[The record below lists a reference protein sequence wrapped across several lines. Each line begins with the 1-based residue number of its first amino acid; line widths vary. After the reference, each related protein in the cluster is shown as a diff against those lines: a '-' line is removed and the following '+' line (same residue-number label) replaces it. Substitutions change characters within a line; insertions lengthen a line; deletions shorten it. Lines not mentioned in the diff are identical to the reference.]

1 MRKFL
6 YVFLVCFVGLYA
18 CVDDN
23 LSLGKSLVD
32 SSFYNVYADTCT
44 VDISTVLLD
53 SIETRGDSVCQFGHY
68 KDTLWGEV
76 FATYY
81 AEYTKASFTPNA
93 DHAYSLD
100 SLVLRLIPSGH
111 FWGDTLASQRI
122 SVYRLKYPIVLDDD
136 SDLYNTTRL
145 QLSDSP
151 LFTFT
156 YTPYPGGRKKWK
168 SDCLMRWG
176 KRYWTI
182 LWRKLIILTRRMVL
196 RKNSPGWPWLQSR
209 MAVVLQGSW

>member
-111 FWGDTLASQRI
+111 FGAIRWLRSAS
-122 SVYRLKYPIVLDDD
+122 
-136 SDLYNTTRL
+136 
-145 QLSDSP
+145 
-151 LFTFT
+151 LFI
-156 YTPYPGGRKKWK
+156 G
-168 SDCLMRWG
+168 
-176 KRYWTI
+176 
-182 LWRKLIILTRRMVL
+182 
-196 RKNSPGWPWLQSR
+196 
-209 MAVVLQGSW
+209 